1 MLLRE
6 SLVVLLL
13 AMLPAVAAAAAAVG
27 SVPAAAIAAML
38 AAVGAVSLR
47 IWVSSG
53 NRVTENVGTA
63 PAGGPLAAAP
73 AKHEHIRHSNSAL
86 WTAVEDSPQASCLL
100 TGGRQ
105 QQHANV
111 CQAGITPLI
120 NHAHHV
126 TLSDTEL

>member
-6 SLVVLLL
+6 TLLVLLL
-13 AMLPAVAAAAAAVG
+13 AAAAVG

-47 IWVSSG
+47 TWVSSG

-73 AKHEHIRHSNSAL
+73 AQRDNRHSFSA
-86 WTAVEDSPQASCLL
+86 PC
-100 TGGRQ
+100 
-105 QQHANV
+105 
-111 CQAGITPLI
+111 TPLE
-120 NHAHHV
+120 
-126 TLSDTEL
+126 S